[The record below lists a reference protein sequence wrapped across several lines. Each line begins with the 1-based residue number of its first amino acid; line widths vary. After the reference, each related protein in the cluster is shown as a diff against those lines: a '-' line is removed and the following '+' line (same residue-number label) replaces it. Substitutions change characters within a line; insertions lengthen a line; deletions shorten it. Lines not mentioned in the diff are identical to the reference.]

1 LKRAFYI
8 VIFLFSSLLLN
19 AQGLSK
25 EEIDTATVYKSIR
38 AANTNPKGVYVLD
51 LSKQK
56 LTEFPRDIYNYSN
69 LTVLILS
76 KNKLTELPDSISV
89 LKYLQVLDV
98 SKNKLSDLPSGLYDL
113 TALRELTISDNPIA
127 VVSYKIM
134 HLKDLER
141 LVMWGIRINKLPEQ
155 IYGLPKLEY
164 LDIRQIHFP
173 KADKDI
179 IFEKLKHIK
188 VLTSNTCDCGV

>member
-1 LKRAFYI
+1 MKQWIYI
-8 VIFLFSSLLLN
+8 AIFVFSSSLIY

-25 EEIDTATVYKSIR
+25 EEIDTATIYKSIR
-38 AANTNPKGVYVLD
+38 AANANPKGVYVLD

-56 LTEFPRDIYNYSN
+56 LTEFPRDIFNYSN
-69 LTVLILS
+69 LTVLILA
-76 KNKLTELPDSISV
+76 KNKLSTLPDSISV

-98 SKNKLSDLPSGLYDL
+98 SKNKLTDLPSGVYDL

-134 HLKDLER
+134 QLKELER
-141 LVMWGIRINKLPEQ
+141 LLMWGIRINKLPEQ
-155 IYGLPKLEY
+155 IYDLPKLEY

-179 IFEKLKHIK
+179 IFEKLQHIK